1 MAFWRTHGL
10 RPMRLFIGHPT
21 RKASEPLCQPVKKNL
36 LRLAKPSALH
46 LESRSESIE
55 ASIVAHE
62 SVPAVL
68 IGVREIHCGSLMC
81 LIGEQR
87 GRSATWLDALAK
99 FPGLTI
105 REREGAVSMQR

>member
-1 MAFWRTHGL
+1 
-10 RPMRLFIGHPT
+10 MRLFIGHPT